1 MKTKLRV
8 VNVAFERFMQQVVH
22 TRPVALFAE
31 AFPCV
36 LEAEVFAAA
45 LRASMPAGH
54 IIELKTR
61 RDRLDAAEFFVVTL
75 YRLEQV

>member
-1 MKTKLRV
+1 MKTKLKV
-8 VNVAFERFMQQVVH
+8 VNAAFERFMQQVVH

-45 LRASMPAGH
+45 LSESMPAGH
-54 IIELKTR
+54 VIELRAR
-61 RDRLDAAEFFVVTL
+61 RDRLDAMEFYVVTL
-75 YRLEQV
+75 YRLERV